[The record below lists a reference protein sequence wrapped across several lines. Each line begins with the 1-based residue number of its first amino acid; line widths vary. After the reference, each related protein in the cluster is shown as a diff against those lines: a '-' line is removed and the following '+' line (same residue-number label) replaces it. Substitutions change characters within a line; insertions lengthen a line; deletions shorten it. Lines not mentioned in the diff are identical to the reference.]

1 MADDSDWSCPAHL
14 QPRAADVAFD
24 LAPAL
29 DAVVMLKA
37 HIPEDA
43 FTAPIL
49 GTERIGSGAVIRD
62 DGLILTIGYLI
73 TEAESIWI
81 TGNDGTVVAGHPLAY
96 DFASGLGLVLPLG
109 RLGLAPLARG
119 SAAATDAGDEVIVAA
134 SGGRRHALKAR
145 MLTKRPFAGYWEY
158 VLDEALFTVPAH
170 PAWSGAA
177 LVDDAGRLI
186 GIGSLLVQEELD
198 GEAIKGNMFVPVDLL
213 EPIFDAMLTS
223 GRAPGPARPWLGM
236 YTVDHEGG
244 LVVSALADGGPA
256 EKAGVEAGD
265 IVVEV
270 AGDKVTDLAALF
282 RRVWGLGPP
291 GTDVALSLLRGG
303 NTLHVTVRAGDRSE
317 YLRKPRLQ

>member
-1 MADDSDWSCPAHL
+1 
-14 QPRAADVAFD
+14 
-24 LAPAL
+24 
-29 DAVVMLKA
+29 
-37 HIPEDA
+37 
-43 FTAPIL
+43 
-49 GTERIGSGAVIRD
+49 
-62 DGLILTIGYLI
+62 
-73 TEAESIWI
+73 
-81 TGNDGTVVAGHPLAY
+81 
-96 DFASGLGLVLPLG
+96 
-109 RLGLAPLARG
+109 
-119 SAAATDAGDEVIVAA
+119 
-134 SGGRRHALKAR
+134 
-145 MLTKRPFAGYWEY
+145 
-158 VLDEALFTVPAH
+158 
-170 PAWSGAA
+170 
-177 LVDDAGRLI
+177 
-186 GIGSLLVQEELD
+186 VQEELD

-256 EKAGVEAGD
+256 EQAGVEAGD

-291 GTDVALSLLRGG
+291 GTDVALSLLRGS